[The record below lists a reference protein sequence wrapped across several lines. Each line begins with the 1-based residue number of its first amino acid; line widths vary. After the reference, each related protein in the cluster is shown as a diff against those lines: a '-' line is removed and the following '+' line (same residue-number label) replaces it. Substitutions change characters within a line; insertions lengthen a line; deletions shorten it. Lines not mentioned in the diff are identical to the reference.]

1 MNRGQR
7 EKQVQQDPGDH
18 QAAEGRQVLRALQVY
33 QGNWVPRVILD
44 FLDCQVLQ
52 AYLVVRV
59 TGVQW
64 VNQDL
69 KVNKVHLDQKEM
81 EEKRVT

>member
-1 MNRGQR
+1 MTS
-7 EKQVQQDPGDH
+7 
-18 QAAEGRQVLRALQVY
+18 
-33 QGNWVPRVILD
+33 D

-59 TGVQW
+59 TGVQR

-69 KVNKVHLDQKEM
+69 RVSKVHLDQKEM
-81 EEKRVT
+81 QEKRVT